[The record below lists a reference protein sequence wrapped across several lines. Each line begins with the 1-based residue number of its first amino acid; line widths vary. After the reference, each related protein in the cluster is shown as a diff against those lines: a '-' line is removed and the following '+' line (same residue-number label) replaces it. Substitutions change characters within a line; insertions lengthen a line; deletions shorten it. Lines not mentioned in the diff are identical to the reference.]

1 MGRIKGAQKRG
12 QSRYRAGKNDGY
24 EMVTVLVD
32 RFFLLPRLPPRDIY
46 WVTGGRLWRRVRS
59 FIDGPP
65 SLRIPGDPTRASQ
78 RSFRN
83 VFSRLFPLGSE
94 AEFFLFSF
102 GKSSVKKW
110 ARGKKEGK
118 REERKEGGCVSQRRK
133 RKLRA
138 PVPPLFFSFL
148 FCFVS
153 FFPFSFFTYR
163 YVRRIITQQPVI
175 ERVNIIDVY
184 YKYGECK
191 FGSPKPSRSNRQ
203 MSRRLPVHLS
213 PVIR

>member
-1 MGRIKGAQKRG
+1 
-12 QSRYRAGKNDGY
+12 
-24 EMVTVLVD
+24 MVTVLVD

-118 REERKEGGCVSQRRK
+118 REERKEGGCVSPSGESESCAHRFHRC
-133 RKLRA
+133 
-138 PVPPLFFSFL
+138 FFFL
-148 FCFVS
+148 FCFVL
-153 FFPFSFFTYR
+153 FFFSFFFFHVSLRTSNYYPTARYR
-163 YVRRIITQQPVI
+163 ACKY
-175 ERVNIIDVY
+175 DVY